1 MQRTHMQL
9 FFAAFLISVAVI
21 ASVVIVY
28 AVLIATYYG
37 GNVTVNTATGSVW
50 YDDANS
56 TSKAD
61 WTATLGEQG
70 NIGNGSAWYV
80 KLNITTTGYSGNVNI
95 TWTLQNETS
104 PGVWSNVPDAL
115 QQTNDYSL
123 TGVVGQEIFASSD
136 GNQSTNKNW
145 GIYSNKAGTYRV
157 KAVIV
162 QS

>member
-1 MQRTHMQL
+1 MQKTRIQS
-9 FFAAFLISVAVI
+9 FFAVFSIAMVLIA
-21 ASVVIVY
+21 AVVIVY
-28 AVLIATYYG
+28 AVLLATYYG
-37 GNVTVNTATGSVW
+37 GSVTVNTAIGSVW

-80 KLNITTTGYSGNVNI
+80 KLNITQAGYQGNVNM

-104 PGVWSNVPDAL
+104 PGIWSDVPDAM
-115 QQTNDYSL
+115 QQTNGFHL
-123 TGVVGQEIFASSD
+123 TGILGQEIFASSI
-136 GNQSTNKNW
+136 GNQLTNKNW
-145 GIYSNKAGTYRV
+145 GAYSNKAGTYRV
-157 KAVIV
+157 KLVIV